1 MAGFV
6 TFAFL
11 EPLFV
16 QVGSEISAVFLYI
29 LTADSAAVGM
39 ALGVLL
45 PLLFPGFCLGA
56 AVTLFVMS
64 FMAVWNSYFFPVVGG
79 VLAILFSII
88 SARYDGIKTQ
98 GLFFFFNHSLVAF
111 IDLLQ
116 L

>member
-16 QVGSEISAVFLYI
+16 QVGSDVSDVFLYI

-56 AVTLFVMS
+56 AVTLFAMS
-64 FMAVWNSYFFPVVGG
+64 FTAVWNSYLFPVVGG

-88 SARYDGIKTQ
+88 SARYVWDRNSMTFLL
-98 GLFFFFNHSLVAF
+98 LFSL
-111 IDLLQ
+111 IC
-116 L
+116 